1 VRLTTK
7 GEYGV
12 RAVVNLA
19 SKRSEGPV
27 PISQIAEEED
37 VSPAFLEQ
45 IFYRLKKAGLVRSVR
60 GPKGGFFLGHD
71 PEDISLKTIL
81 DAVGEPI
88 YPVPCTNHAA
98 GSCER
103 RGLCSMSP
111 VWHDFYD
118 VLRDHLE
125 GISLEDVLDGAGVKP
140 REKARAAASS

>member
-1 VRLTTK
+1 MRLTTK

-19 SKRSEGPV
+19 SKQNEGPV
-27 PISQIAEEED
+27 PISRIAEEED

-71 PEDISLKTIL
+71 PADISVKTIL

-111 VWHDFYD
+111 VWHEFYET
-118 VLRDHLE
+118 LRSHLE
-125 GISLEDVLDGAGVKP
+125 GISLEDVLEGAKP
-140 REKARAAASS
+140 REKARAVTAS